1 MTSNRAQ
8 KSGFAAE
15 AQRKVSQ
22 QFLTKITQNNNHEIY
37 REFKANKTICKLP
50 YHTK

>member
-22 QFLTKITQNNNHEIY
+22 QLLKQITQNNNDESY
-37 REFKANKTICKLP
+37 REFKANKTICNLP